1 MSTREELVREL
12 HSAALHLMRY
22 VRTIDTILGVPPAQ
36 LSALSVIAFGG
47 PRSLSELA
55 QIEQVTPPTMSRI
68 VDSLVKHGLANRDTD
83 KNDRRLITISATE
96 KGKKIM
102 FQGRNNREKRLLKL
116 VEALD
121 SKEIEILR
129 QASTIVSDRLK
140 KISEN

>member
-1 MSTREELVREL
+1 
-12 HSAALHLMRY
+12 
-22 VRTIDTILGVPPAQ
+22 
-36 LSALSVIAFGG
+36 
-47 PRSLSELA
+47 
-55 QIEQVTPPTMSRI
+55 
-68 VDSLVKHGLANRDTD
+68 
-83 KNDRRLITISATE
+83 
-96 KGKKIM
+96 M